1 MIHKWQKVKQIESH
15 KVKKYLQKLLTSKV
29 FGGTISLSNERSITI
44 MQTTNYKGFTV
55 TLSDEDTNKLD
66 KAWKDARKH
75 WRCIVYDKA
84 NRKQMGFDVFGGSC
98 ATMKPLEALYLFC
111 DDAYTYSCFED
122 AEDLMHEYGYD
133 TYTEA
138 KKVYK
143 SIERAYFKARKFI
156 GTDDDICE
164 IVEELR
170 EKWG

>member
-1 MIHKWQKVKQIESH
+1 MMK
-15 KVKKYLQKLLTSKV
+15 
-29 FGGTISLSNERSITI
+29 

-55 TLSDEDTNKLD
+55 TLSDVDTKKLD
-66 KAWKDARKH
+66 KAWKGVSKH

-84 NRKQMGFDVFGGSC
+84 NRKQMGFDVFGGSY

-122 AEDLMHEYGYD
+122 AYDFMYEYGYK
-133 TYTEA
+133 TYAEA
-138 KKVYK
+138 KKIYNRLEK
-143 SIERAYFKARKFI
+143 AYFKARKFI

-164 IVEELR
+164 IVNELR